1 VTCRPAP
8 KSWWRA
14 RVGPLVHVWLD
25 TWTGV
30 GLIAAGMARQGYDI
44 GLARYDEQ
52 GGA

>member
-1 VTCRPAP
+1 MPPRPKKLVARA
-8 KSWWRA
+8 SW
-14 RVGPLVHVWLD
+14 PLVHVWLD